1 MRMHTVF
8 VPLHIH
14 FILVS
19 KKNQH
24 VKIPC
29 TQFICFIGKVEAKSF
44 ENTTT
49 FYHDAYV
56 KLSTSNIASKNIK
69 VDFFS
74 FSVKCTMT
82 KVPMLGSKRIP
93 PPHTDFSSL
102 KADKSE
108 VRRTRTAESSLVGP
122 TNTY

>member
-1 MRMHTVF
+1 MRIHTVF

-44 ENTTT
+44 EKTTT
-49 FYHDAYV
+49 LYHDAYV
-56 KLSTSNIASKNIK
+56 NLSTSNIASKNIK

-74 FSVKCTMT
+74 FSVKFSMT
-82 KVPMLGSKRIP
+82 KVLILGSKRKA
-93 PPHTDFSSL
+93 PPHTDG
-102 KADKSE
+102 DE
-108 VRRTRTAESSLVGP
+108 NIIEG
-122 TNTY
+122 